1 MRYWAYMNGEVP
13 GSYTADELA
22 ALPGFSM
29 TTLVC
34 QAQGE
39 ITEKNW
45 RRAGEFGDVAA
56 ALTAREASSAPPPPA
71 AAAPVA
77 AAAAA
82 APSTDVDALIDSAS
96 TKLFSHVADL
106 MKELENRRE
115 EKGLLS
121 SLQRQIA
128 ALKEELSQT
137 RERSN
142 LLEMRLPR
150 ITELEETLRKNQAA
164 AESLQSSLLTR
175 EVALNESRIAAEK
188 NKNEAESAKRRWQ
201 ETVSDLAV
209 RNRLVDKLSKELS
222 EKELSLAKSLGVIR
236 RLEEDLNRLCPDPA
250 LIAPAATMTSPPP
263 PRPVEPP
270 PLPQAYA
277 PTAAEPP
284 ALTGPAIP
292 PAPEPH
298 LPAEASVVASA
309 APRAVPSV
317 AADPAALPP
326 PLTPYTLDEPPSPPP
341 YLETMPVS
349 EPPKAQQAL
358 MNFLKRIFPGQPH

>member
-34 QAQGE
+34 LAQGE
-39 ITEKNW
+39 IAEKNW
-45 RRAGEFGDVAA
+45 RRAGEFGDIAA
-56 ALTAREASSAPPPPA
+56 ALTARETASPPPPPA
-71 AAAPVA
+71 APATVA
-77 AAAAA
+77 AAASA
-82 APSTDVDALIDSAS
+82 STDVDALIDTAS

-150 ITELEETLRKNQAA
+150 IAELEETLRKNQTAL
-164 AESLQSSLLTR
+164 ETQQSSLLTR
-175 EVALNESRIAAEK
+175 EQALNESRIAAEK
-188 NKNEAESAKRRWQ
+188 NKNDADSAKRRWQ

-250 LIAPAATMTSPPP
+250 MIAPAASITSPAP

-270 PLPQAYA
+270 TFQQAYA
-277 PTAAEPP
+277 PTVAEPP

-292 PAPEPH
+292 PAPEPQ
-298 LPAEASVVASA
+298 LPSDASA
-309 APRAVPSV
+309 GTSAVTSEVSSAAAEPVAPLPS
-317 AADPAALPP
+317 
-326 PLTPYTLDEPPSPPP
+326 PLTPYTLDEPPLSPP
-341 YLETMPVS
+341 YLETMPVT